1 MQIVRP
7 WHALLLL
14 VATGVSGCNNPETWK
29 FREEA
34 VLNTGESITVDR
46 AALRNNVWPR
56 MGNGGYQSVV
66 NQWLSIPDRGVKWEE
81 KQYGGSPISI
91 GRIDG
96 IMYVASEVTGITDGH
111 YCQSN
116 PDYYAVKFWKQAAE
130 GGWDSVKQSDALL
143 DQLTANL
150 LDQLEWG
157 DDPSAKVPFLTL
169 QEKSRRAK
177 REFLPS
183 SSVRQLLDKTYGASC
198 PALLTTVHR
207 EPASGPRPDGEDQH

>member
-1 MQIVRP
+1 MQLVRAWCP
-7 WHALLLL
+7 LLLL
-14 VATGVSGCNNPETWK
+14 VAAGVSGCNNPETWR
-29 FREEA
+29 FREEV
-34 VLNTGESITVDR
+34 VLNTSESITVDR

-66 NQWLSIPDRGVKWEE
+66 NQWLLIPDRGVRWEE

-96 IMYVASEVTGITDGH
+96 NMYVASEVTGTSDVY
-111 YCQSN
+111 YCQSH
-116 PDYYAVKFWKQAAE
+116 PDFYAVKFWKQAAG
-130 GGWDSVKQSDALL
+130 GGWDSVEQSDALL

-157 DDPSAKVPFLTL
+157 DDPSAKVPLLTL

-183 SSVRQLLDKTYGASC
+183 LSVRQVLDKTSGASC
-198 PALLTTVHR
+198 RALLAMVHR
-207 EPASGPRPDGEDQH
+207 EPASGPRQSEDQR